1 MDVILASL
9 HEQGQLNLL
18 SQVHHPCVIPMCGAD
33 PIIEVRLLRQFRNIL
48 EPLLTE
54 QQQFELCHAAVLL
67 L

>member
-9 HEQGQLNLL
+9 HGQGQLTLL

-33 PIIEVRLLRQFRNIL
+33 PIIEVRLLSLEIIL

-54 QQQFELCHAAVLL
+54 QHQFELCHAAVLL